1 MRPPIAESYP
11 QYIPGPIDD
20 CPCKNQ
26 PQPTQPPQAAPTIT
40 IPPPMCQQP
49 TTTTELPKPGTST
62 TIRPNAIPAE
72 LQIWKDILVNLS
84 AENAEFRDRVQVL
97 KDLNTL
103 MINKLEKIGDANL
116 KKLVLGGKISQ
127 ADSAYPFVQTVLKEK
142 LGIMERILRSAERN
156 SDGTI
161 TFEVATFNDKLNV
174 LLLAKEKLKDS
185 RITIKDI
192 ETVSVQNPNDDRLI
206 FDMGSQ

>member
-1 MRPPIAESYP
+1 M
-11 QYIPGPIDD
+11 
-20 CPCKNQ
+20 
-26 PQPTQPPQAAPTIT
+26 
-40 IPPPMCQQP
+40 
-49 TTTTELPKPGTST
+49 
-62 TIRPNAIPAE
+62 
-72 LQIWKDILVNLS
+72 NLS
-84 AENAEFRDRVQVL
+84 TENAEFRDKVQVL

-103 MINKLEKIGDANL
+103 MISKLEKIGDTNL

-127 ADSAYPFVQTVLKEK
+127 TDSAYPFVQTVLKEK

-185 RITIKDI
+185 RITIKDT
-192 ETVSVQNPNDDRLI
+192 EMVRLQNANDDRLI
-206 FDMGSQ
+206 FDTKSQ